1 MCKTEQFFLPNSKFI
16 LKRKMVKKIL
26 CSHLFPNIA
35 WGQVLP
41 VSVQG
46 LAKDVVREEKLQL
59 TAGRKTLQGEW
70 GFTIKDFKPKP
81 LW

>member
-1 MCKTEQFFLPNSKFI
+1 MEE
-16 LKRKMVKKIL
+16 KKIL
-26 CSHLFPNIA
+26 CLHLLTSIA

-46 LAKDVVREEKLQL
+46 LAEDVVREEKLQL
-59 TAGRKTLQGEW
+59 AAGRKTLQRER